1 MTTRRK
7 FIMGCSAAIAAMA
20 GSRLGC
26 FAVSNPLSAS
36 SNREM
41 LVLVFLRGGMDGLS
55 LIPPIAGDDRQYYEE
70 ARRDLKIAA
79 AGPSAALRL
88 DDRFGL
94 HPSAG
99 PLHSLFQSGKLA
111 IVHAVGNGGS
121 RSHFDAM
128 KYLELG
134 TPGSKT
140 MPTGWLSRH
149 LSSSDTGTSTV
160 LASALAT
167 GISPPTSLQ
176 GSSGTLNLSDP
187 GTLNLSQ
194 AGHWSWVFGDQRI
207 ALRRL
212 YQGGNTFVHEAGM
225 EALDAVG
232 LIESYLTP
240 DDQPAGRANYPAT
253 EFGNHLKI
261 IAQMIKLDVG
271 LRAATVDL
279 GGWDTHENQ
288 GTQPGGYFAKLVQE
302 VSDGLAA
309 FYADLDGS
317 QANSHVKRL
326 TVVVQSEFGR
336 RIRQNANRGTDH
348 GTANPML
355 ILGGTV
361 NGGLYGEW
369 PGLHPDQRFDSADL
383 KPTSDFRQILSEI
396 LIRRFG
402 NPKLGE
408 VFPKYQGYA
417 PLNIVTGADLAPDYS
432 APTPAT
438 PANFAASKRLGVV
451 RLVWERARHATNYRI
466 ERRKQPSAPW
476 EHLVTLGADAVQ
488 FDDWTASEL
497 ALPSYRLQAVNT
509 NGESAFTAEVAPP
522 NLSPIEQ
529 WRLQFFGTTQND
541 GESADDH
548 VTSGDGM
555 TNFVKYA
562 LGLDPRVPARL
573 FTTGFTPGR
582 PRTEVNQNSFSLV
595 YVRPQDRP
603 DVRYEVRFSADLKTW
618 TAVPDVSEGA
628 SDGMERRRASVP
640 KAGLAKQFL
649 QLTISR
655 L

>member
-1 MTTRRK
+1 
-7 FIMGCSAAIAAMA
+7 MA
-20 GSRLGC
+20 GSRLGW
-26 FAVSNPLSAS
+26 FALGNPLDTS
-36 SNREM
+36 SNREV

-70 ARRDLKIAA
+70 ARRDIKIPVS
-79 AGPSAALRL
+79 GSNAALRL

-94 HPSAG
+94 HPAAG
-99 PLHSLFQSGKLA
+99 ALHSLFQSGKLA
-111 IVHAVGNGGS
+111 IVQAVGNAGS

-134 TPGSKT
+134 TPGSKS
-140 MPTGWLSRH
+140 MPTGWLARH
-149 LSSSDTGTSTV
+149 LTSSSAVPGTF

-176 GSSGTLNLSDP
+176 GSSETLNLSDP

-212 YQGGNTFVHEAGM
+212 YQGGNTFIHEAGI
-225 EALDAVG
+225 EALNAAG
-232 LIESYLTP
+232 LVESYLTP
-240 DDQPAGRANYPAT
+240 DYQPAGGANYPAT
-253 EFGNHLKI
+253 TFGNHLKI

-271 LRAATVDL
+271 LRVATVDL

-288 GTQPGGYFAKLVQE
+288 GTQLGGYFANLAQQL
-302 VSDGLAA
+302 SDGLAA

-317 QANSHVKRL
+317 QSNSHAKRL

-355 ILGGTV
+355 ILGGNV
-361 NGGLYGEW
+361 IGGLYGTW

-383 KPTSDFRQILSEI
+383 KPTTDFRQLLSEI

-408 VFPKYQGYA
+408 VFPNYQGYV
-417 PLNIVTGADLAPDYS
+417 PLNIVSGVDLPPDFS
-432 APTPAT
+432 VPVPAT
-438 PANFAASKRLGVV
+438 PVNFTANKSSGVIRLT
-451 RLVWERARHATNYRI
+451 WDQARHATNYRL
-466 ERRKQPSAPW
+466 ERRANSTAPW

-488 FDDWTASEL
+488 FDDRTAGAL
-497 ALPSYRLQAVNT
+497 ATPSYRLQAINA
-509 NGESAFTAEVAPP
+509 NGESAFTEPATPP
-522 NLSPIEQ
+522 NLRPIEQ
-529 WRLQFFGTTQND
+529 WRVQYFGTTQNAGD
-541 GESADDH
+541 AADEH
-548 VTSGDGM
+548 TVSGDGL

-562 LGLDPRVPARL
+562 LGLDPRVPARSL
-573 FTTGFTPGR
+573 TTGFTPGR
-582 PRTEVNQNSFSLV
+582 PRTEVSGDSISLV
-595 YVRPQDRP
+595 YVRPLERP
-603 DVRYEVRFSADLKTW
+603 DVRYEVRVSSDLKSW
-618 TAVPDVSEGA
+618 TPVQDA
-628 SDGMERRRASVP
+628 SDGTADGMERRRATVP
-640 KAGLAKQFL
+640 KAGLVAQFF
-649 QLTISR
+649 QLRISPA
-655 L
+655 